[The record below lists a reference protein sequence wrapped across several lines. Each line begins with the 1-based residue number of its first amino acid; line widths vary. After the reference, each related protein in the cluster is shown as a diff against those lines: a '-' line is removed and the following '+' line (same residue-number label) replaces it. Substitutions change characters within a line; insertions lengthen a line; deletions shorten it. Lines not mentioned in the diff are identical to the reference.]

1 MNLTLTTISP
11 LLAFAK
17 LVLLAIFISPG
28 AAVSVQYLRPVVHVD
43 GVVDPRLSQ
52 VLLLVQLTIFI
63 TNKIFVFF
71 IFVCATFIF
80 NLVSGALLVFMFKC

>member
-43 GVVDPRLSQ
+43 GAVDPRLSQ
-52 VLLLVQLTIFI
+52 VLLLLQLTIFI
-63 TNKIFVFF
+63 TNKIFVFLYLYARRLSLILF
-71 IFVCATFIF
+71 PESYKF
-80 NLVSGALLVFMFKC
+80 FMFKC